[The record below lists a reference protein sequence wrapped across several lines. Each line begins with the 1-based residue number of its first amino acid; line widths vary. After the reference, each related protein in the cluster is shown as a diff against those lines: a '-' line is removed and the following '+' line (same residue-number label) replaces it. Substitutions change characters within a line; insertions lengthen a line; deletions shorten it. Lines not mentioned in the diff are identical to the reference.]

1 MNEVIKVYDIQSN
14 TFRDI
19 NSKMTDGGFVLFKRV
34 AVSVLKQYYN
44 ICGYFYLDKI
54 RRSIHIID
62 INDVIVAIPEVFF
75 SNMID
80 TCKKEIEKYNVIDN
94 VNYRPSFVFLCLYM
108 GEKHIDEFDCF
119 ANLCFEIMYNP
130 ILINSFAKAND
141 SIVYPISQQ
150 ELYAFAKS
158 VYNLIRFDY
167 ITPDYDTSFKYTI
180 DSLING
186 YHINFSKDDIE
197 KFAYN
202 ISRLAYEK
210 VAEYNG

>member
-1 MNEVIKVYDIQSN
+1 MIKVYDIQNNS
-14 TFRDI
+14 FRDI
-19 NSKMTDGGFVLFKRV
+19 NSSMREGGFVLFERS
-34 AVSVLKQYYN
+34 AVSVLNQYYN
-44 ICGYFYLDKI
+44 ICGYFYLDII

-62 INDVIVAIPEVFF
+62 INDELLAIPEAYF

-80 TCKKEIEKYNVIDN
+80 NCKNKIEKYNVIAN
-94 VNYRPSFVFLCLYM
+94 INYHPSLVFLSLDM
-108 GEKHIDEFDCF
+108 GEKYYDESDCF

-130 ILINSFAKAND
+130 ILINSFAKMND
-141 SIVYPISQQ
+141 SIIYPISEQ
-150 ELYAFAKS
+150 ELYAFAQNVFK
-158 VYNLIRFDY
+158 LTHFDY
-167 ITPDYDTSFKYTI
+167 ISPDYDTSFKYTI